1 MILLDS
7 NTLIYYIRGVEPV
20 VKRFQAAN
28 RSEFAIPSMAAY
40 EIEYGALKS
49 GSTRRKDIT
58 KELLAGVIQVPFDA
72 SAASEAAVIRI
83 ELERRGLVIGPLDLM
98 IAGSARSRDAV
109 LITSNT
115 REFSR
120 VKNLTVQDWML

>member
-28 RSEFAIPSMAAY
+28 RSELAIPSMAAY